1 MKATPNQSKSRL
13 PAELEDKLVA
23 YSSALVDQQAARV
36 IVPPQ
41 QSANGFWF
49 GGGNL
54 VEDELGNFLLVGRY
68 RNHGD
73 SRTGL
78 GSGERGLELAIFRST
93 DRAQSFNKILSWS
106 KPELNVDSR
115 EVLSIEGAALHL
127 SDRGAELFVSTEKT
141 GIGYPGDLRDY
152 LKPGTGV
159 WTIERLRAPS
169 VDRLKTAPL
178 ETVVVSEDPAHL
190 HAKDPAVYRQKNG
203 GLVLLFCTHP
213 YCWSSSNTAYCMR
226 ESDGDIFSPPQFEFL
241 PRGTTWDV
249 AITRGTAIVDVPQ
262 VGAFKNLHV
271 SLIFYDGGESL
282 RALDEHHSGVRRPR
296 GYSCEE
302 IGGAGYFVDGQLD
315 QIHRLSR
322 YTPQFVSPLGTGC
335 SRYVDVLTTEDAC
348 FVTWQQSQHDLSQP
362 LVMNVATRAKLECFL
377 S

>member
-41 QSANGFWF
+41 QPANGFWF

-159 WTIERLRAPS
+159 WTIEQLRAPS

-178 ETVVVSEDPAHL
+178 ETV
-190 HAKDPAVYRQKNG
+190 
-203 GLVLLFCTHP
+203 
-213 YCWSSSNTAYCMR
+213 
-226 ESDGDIFSPPQFEFL
+226 
-241 PRGTTWDV
+241 
-249 AITRGTAIVDVPQ
+249 
-262 VGAFKNLHV
+262 
-271 SLIFYDGGESL
+271 
-282 RALDEHHSGVRRPR
+282 
-296 GYSCEE
+296 
-302 IGGAGYFVDGQLD
+302 
-315 QIHRLSR
+315 
-322 YTPQFVSPLGTGC
+322 
-335 SRYVDVLTTEDAC
+335 
-348 FVTWQQSQHDLSQP
+348 
-362 LVMNVATRAKLECFL
+362 
-377 S
+377 